1 METLLRPMLATA
13 SSAASNRTPVRIE
26 SLVGTHVFDVKM
38 DGIRAFATWDGARL
52 RLTNRNQVDIT
63 AKYPELVESFEAS
76 YAGPPTVLDGEI
88 MAEDGRFESVLTRDK
103 QSNRMAIEQ
112 AVKTHPTRFYA
123 FDLPSLTTSQWT
135 TRRAVL
141 NNMALPERWDR
152 TIVSYDVGFLA
163 QTASLGLEGVIA
175 KRVDSLYQHG
185 ARSKSWVKFKNL
197 HHVTCLVSGY
207 AAGTGSRAHFG
218 AMFLSLVNDDG
229 EIVPAGRVGT
239 GMSRHE
245 IDDLKARL
253 DRKEVLLVEIECLG
267 VTSGQ
272 TLRMPVY
279 RGIRTDVGVMAAST
293 QQLSALPRS

>member
-1 METLLRPMLATA
+1 MQLRPMLATP
-13 SSAASNRTPVRIE
+13 SSAASGRSQIAIE
-26 SLVGTHVFDVKM
+26 SLSGTHVFDVKM
-38 DGIRAFATWDGARL
+38 DGIRAFASWDGGRL
-52 RLTNRNQVDIT
+52 TLTNRNQVDIT

-76 YAGPPTVLDGEI
+76 YVGPPIVIDGEI
-88 MAEDGRFESVLTRDK
+88 MAEDGRFETVLTRDK
-103 QSNRMAIEQ
+103 QSSRLAIDQ
-112 AVKTHPTRFYA
+112 ARKTMPTRFYA
-123 FDLPSLTTSQWT
+123 FDVPSHGDRDWQ
-135 TRRAVL
+135 TRRALLESLV
-141 NNMALPERWDR
+141 LPERWER
-152 TIVSYDVGFLA
+152 TLVSYDPGFLA

-175 KRVDSLYQHG
+175 KRLGGRYEFG

-218 AMFLSLVNDDG
+218 AMFLSLVSPTG

-253 DRKEVLLVEIECLG
+253 DRQEVLVIEVECLG
-267 VTSGQ
+267 VTSGN

-279 RGIRTDVGVMAAST
+279 RGIRTDVGVLAAST
-293 QQLSALPRS
+293 TQLDSLPRS

>member
-1 METLLRPMLATA
+1 MLATA
-13 SSAASNRTPVRIE
+13 SSAASNRTAVRIE
-26 SLVGTHVFDVKM
+26 SLAGSHVFDVKM

-63 AKYPELVESFEAS
+63 AKYPELVDSWMRS
-76 YAGPPTVLDGEI
+76 YPHDRPIVIDGEI

-103 QSNRMAIEQ
+103 QSNRLAIEQ
-112 AVKTHPTRFYA
+112 AVKAHPTRFYA
-123 FDLPSLTTSQWT
+123 FDVPTYADAPWHV
-135 TRRAVL
+135 RRAVL
-141 NNMALPERWDR
+141 DTLDLPERWER
-152 TIVSYDVGFLA
+152 TIVSMDAGFLA
-163 QTASLGLEGVIA
+163 QTAALGLEGVIA
-175 KRVDSLYQHG
+175 KHRDSTYQFG

-218 AMFLSLVNDDG
+218 AMFLSLVNDTG

-253 DRKEVLLVEIECLG
+253 DRKEVLIVEIECLG

-272 TLRMPVY
+272 TLRMPVF
-279 RGIRTDVGVMAAST
+279 RGIRTDVDVLAAST
-293 QQLSALPRS
+293 SQLSTLPRS